1 MAAAMD
7 ISAGLAGRVALVTG
21 ASRGIGAATATRLAA
36 HGALVGVGGRDEAA
50 IDRVVDRIRAD
61 GGRAAPAPA
70 DANAASDCSKEG
82 DCPGPGPTQSLKEP
96 RELWGYLLKWRGRAA
111 DGQPR
116 RAARAGGGGVAQ
128 PPKPDR
134 RPRAAA
140 GNPPTPPGAG
150 VG

>member
-36 HGALVGVGGRDEAA
+36 HGAL
-50 IDRVVDRIRAD
+50 VVDRIRAD

-116 RAARAGGGGVAQ
+116 RAARAGGGGVVQ